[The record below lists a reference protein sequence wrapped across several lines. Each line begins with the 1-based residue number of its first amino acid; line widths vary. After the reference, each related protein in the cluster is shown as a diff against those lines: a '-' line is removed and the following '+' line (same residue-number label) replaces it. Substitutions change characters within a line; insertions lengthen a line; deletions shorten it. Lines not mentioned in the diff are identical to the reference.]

1 MSAEAKPAGVVGDID
16 TTYLTQQRDMFGSGL
31 VAQIGSAALTVWL
44 AIKSHADFQTGEAW
58 PGVRRLMELTGMA
71 SITVQDAI
79 RKLLDAHMLR
89 ESRRMGRS
97 IVYVARERMDV
108 RIGARVICI
117 VVVDYVPNAMRERLA
132 KLRSAALGNL
142 SDADVW
148 AEVEVLPGPGMQY
161 DSEKKAFVSKLAADE
176 VPPQVLPGNEAAAVL
191 PDLLAASASS
201 PSDVARTKVK
211 SVAASLKAKRLH
223 KN

>member
-89 ESRRMGRS
+89 PILLDSRSMWASRS
-97 IVYVARERMDV
+97 FLMASCTVMEAIPVSSMS
-108 RIGARVICI
+108 
-117 VVVDYVPNAMRERLA
+117 
-132 KLRSAALGNL
+132 LRT
-142 SDADVW
+142 
-148 AEVEVLPGPGMQY
+148 PGQ
-161 DSEKKAFVSKLAADE
+161 
-176 VPPQVLPGNEAAAVL
+176 
-191 PDLLAASASS
+191 AS
-201 PSDVARTKVK
+201 PV
-211 SVAASLKAKRLH
+211 
-223 KN
+223 